1 MKRIGFIAVLAIS
14 IIACSSSSKSDEGT
28 EVRTAD
34 VKIEKV
40 TESSEEDGKSKGIKW
55 VTDIDKAL
63 KLSKKKDKPVFAF
76 FTGKEWCGWC
86 KKLVREIMDKPEF
99 IEHVNKNYIM
109 LELDFP
115 RRDRSKITP
124 QMTQLARDMGVRGYP
139 TVIMMDHNKT
149 VYGRTSYQR
158 MTAMQYIEH
167 LEAMLK

>member
-1 MKRIGFIAVLAIS
+1 MKRIGFIAILAFS
-14 IIACSSSSKSDEGT
+14 IVACSSSSNTGEEGKKT
-28 EVRTAD
+28 DA
-34 VKIEKV
+34 KV
-40 TESSEEDGKSKGIKW
+40 ENLAEEDAGDAKSKEINW

-124 QMTQLARDMGVRGYP
+124 DMIQLARDMGVRGYP